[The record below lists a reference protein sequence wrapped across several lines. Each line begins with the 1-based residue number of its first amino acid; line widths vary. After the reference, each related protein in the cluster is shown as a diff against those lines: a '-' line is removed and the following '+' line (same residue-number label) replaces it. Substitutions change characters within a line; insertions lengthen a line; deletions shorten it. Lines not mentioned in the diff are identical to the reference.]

1 MSCVTKQLGTIDP
14 SLFLRLDLLEKQV
27 KDLTEQLRILTKGKK
42 RGPKPKVSTKI
53 SDIVYMGDD
62 KYKIK
67 TDKTNEMVIVLSEL
81 MLTNIIDHLKEN
93 SLYELKNFTTVT

>member
-1 MSCVTKQLGTIDP
+1 MACVTKQIGTVDKSMI
-14 SLFLRLDLLEKQV
+14 LRLELLEKQV
-27 KDLTEQLRILTKGKK
+27 KNLTEQFTILTKGKK
-42 RGPKPKVSTKI
+42 RGPKPKVSTVI
-53 SDIVYMGDD
+53 LDIVYIGDD

-93 SLYELKNFTTVT
+93 SLYELKNFITAT

>member
-1 MSCVTKQLGTIDP
+1 MACITKQLVTVDQSVI
-14 SLFLRLDLLEKQV
+14 LRLELLEKHV
-27 KDLTEQLRILTKGKK
+27 KDLTEQFTIFTKGKK
-42 RGPKPKVSTKI
+42 RGPKPKVNTII
-53 SDIVYMGDD
+53 SDITYMGDD